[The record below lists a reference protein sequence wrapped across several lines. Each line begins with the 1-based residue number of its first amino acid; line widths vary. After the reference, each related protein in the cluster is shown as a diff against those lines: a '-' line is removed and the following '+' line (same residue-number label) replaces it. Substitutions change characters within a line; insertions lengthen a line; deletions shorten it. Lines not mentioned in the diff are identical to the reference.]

1 MASEAGL
8 QRIHILAWRDLDDV
22 EAGGSE
28 IHAAEIAKRWAG
40 AGLDLTMRTSYAQG
54 QTPTGVRDGYKVVR
68 KGGRYGVFPS
78 AIISEL
84 AEKAGPRD
92 AIVEIWNGVPF
103 LSPIWFRGPRLVI
116 IHHVHHNMWN
126 MVLDPKMA
134 KFGKLLEGR
143 LAPPFYRFS
152 PIVTPSNSSRREII
166 DILKLP
172 DKNITVVSPG
182 IDPMFVPEAPK
193 ADHPLIVSV
202 GRLMPPKRFDEMIR
216 ICAEVREQHPTLEL
230 VVVGDGYE
238 RPKLQELVSD
248 LDAGGWVRLAGRV
261 SDDEL
266 IWLYQRAWA
275 VASAST
281 AEGWGMTI
289 TEAAACGT
297 PAVASRIAGHCDSV
311 AENKSGLLGD
321 DSRQMVQHLSNLIGD
336 EDLRTRL
343 SEGALKHAA
352 GFTWDAAARN
362 TFAPLAQHA
371 MKRRGRAGGSPR
383 A

>member
-8 QRIHILAWRDLDDV
+8 RRIHILAWRDLDDV

-28 IHAAEIAKRWAG
+28 IHAAEIAKRWSA

-78 AIISEL
+78 AILSEL
-84 AEKAGPRD
+84 TERAGPRD

-116 IHHVHHNMWN
+116 IHHVHHNMWK
-126 MVLDPKMA
+126 MVLDEKMA
-134 KFGKLLEGR
+134 KFGKLLEGT
-143 LAPPFYRFS
+143 LAPPFYRHS
-152 PIVTPSNSSRREII
+152 PIVAPSNSSRREII

-172 DKNITVVSPG
+172 AKNITVVPPG
-182 IDPMFVPEAPK
+182 IDDMFVPEAPK

-216 ICAEVREQHPTLEL
+216 ICAEVREVHTNLEL
-230 VVVGDGYE
+230 VIVGDGYE

-248 LDAGGWVRLAGRV
+248 LDATEWVRLAGRV

-281 AEGWGMTI
+281 AEGWGMTL

-297 PAVASRIAGHCDSV
+297 PAIATRIAGHCDSV
-311 AENKSGLLGD
+311 AEDKSGLLAD
-321 DSRQMVQHLSNLIGD
+321 NSRQMVQHLSSIISD
-336 EDLRTRL
+336 ADLRLRL

-352 GFTWDAAARN
+352 AFTWDGAARN
-362 TFAPLAQHA
+362 VFAPLANEA
-371 MKRRGRAGGSPR
+371 MRRKRRSGGNPR
-383 A
+383 T